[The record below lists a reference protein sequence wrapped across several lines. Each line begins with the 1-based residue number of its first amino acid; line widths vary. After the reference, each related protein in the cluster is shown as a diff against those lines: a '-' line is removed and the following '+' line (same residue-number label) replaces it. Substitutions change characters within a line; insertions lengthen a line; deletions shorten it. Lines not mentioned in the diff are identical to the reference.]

1 MFIYLNIRL
10 KIRWIYSDYLFY
22 YSVASIVD
30 FGHIIVDWIC
40 TRYNVPIFHST
51 KNKIFH
57 QWSFV
62 QSSFQ
67 NFLFL
72 WTLLK
77 KSIAL
82 LKKCFNILNAS
93 ILSVCH
99 LALNLASYFHLNIL
113 TQGLW
118 SFHLIGIFYTGERNY
133 QIKMQML

>member
-30 FGHIIVDWIC
+30 FGNIIVDWVC
-40 TRYNVPIFHST
+40 TSYNVPIFHST
-51 KNKIFH
+51 KNQIFH
-57 QWSFV
+57 QGSFV
-62 QSSFQ
+62 QCSFQ
-67 NFLFL
+67 NLLFL

-93 ILSVCH
+93 TFSVWH
-99 LALNLASYFHLNIL
+99 LALDLASYFHLNIL
-113 TQGLW
+113 W
-118 SFHLIGIFYTGERNY
+118 SFHLIDIFYTWEHNY